1 LLSLYLYIA
10 MFGHYL
16 HKTKHGTSPVIHDDE
31 EAVHAST
38 GTVVLA
44 TLEVVAPTPSV
55 AVPSTLEMAESPPV
69 AGRPVAPIPGLAA
82 ILGVVEVSKC
92 LEVPASTQHRSTV
105 AATLELVL
113 ATIHILVP
121 ASHF

>member
-1 LLSLYLYIA
+1 MI
-10 MFGHYL
+10 
-16 HKTKHGTSPVIHDDE
+16 HGE
-31 EAVHAST
+31 EEVVHAST

-44 TLEVVAPTPSV
+44 TPEVVAPTPSV

-82 ILGVVEVSKC
+82 ILGVKASKC

-113 ATIHILVP
+113 ATVPILVP

>member
-1 LLSLYLYIA
+1 

-16 HKTKHGTSPVIHDDE
+16 HKTKHGTSPVIHCDE

-38 GTVVLA
+38 GSVVLA
-44 TLEVVAPTPSV
+44 TPEVVTPTPLV
-55 AVPSTLEMAESPPV
+55 AVPSMLEMAESPSV
-69 AGRPVAPIPGLAA
+69 AGRPVAPIAVLAA
-82 ILGVVEVSKC
+82 IIGLVEASKC

-113 ATIHILVP
+113 ATVPILVP

>member
-1 LLSLYLYIA
+1 

-16 HKTKHGTSPVIHDDE
+16 HKTKHGTSSVIHCAE
-31 EAVHAST
+31 EATHAST
-38 GTVVLA
+38 GSVVLA
-44 TLEVVAPTPSV
+44 TPEVVAPTPSV
-55 AVPSTLEMAESPPV
+55 AVPSTYEVAESPTV
-69 AGRPVAPIPGLAA
+69 AGRPVAPILGLAA
-82 ILGVVEVSKC
+82 ILGVVEPSKC

-113 ATIHILVP
+113 ATVPILVP

>member
-1 LLSLYLYIA
+1 
-10 MFGHYL
+10 M
-16 HKTKHGTSPVIHDDE
+16 IHCAE

-38 GTVVLA
+38 GSVVLA
-44 TLEVVAPTPSV
+44 TPEVVAPTPSL

-69 AGRPVAPIPGLAA
+69 AGRPVAPISGLAA
-82 ILGVVEVSKC
+82 ILGVVEASKC

-113 ATIHILVP
+113 ATVPILVP
-121 ASHF
+121 VRHF

>member
-1 LLSLYLYIA
+1 
-10 MFGHYL
+10 M
-16 HKTKHGTSPVIHDDE
+16 IHCAE

-38 GTVVLA
+38 GSVVLA
-44 TLEVVAPTPSV
+44 TPEVVAPTPSV
-55 AVPSTLEMAESPPV
+55 AVPSTLEMAESPPG

-82 ILGVVEVSKC
+82 IPGVVEPSMC
-92 LEVPASTQHRSTV
+92 IEVPASTQHRSTV

-113 ATIHILVP
+113 TTVPILVP

>member
-1 LLSLYLYIA
+1 

-16 HKTKHGTSPVIHDDE
+16 HKTKHGTSPVIHGDE

-38 GTVVLA
+38 STVVLA
-44 TLEVVAPTPSV
+44 TPEVVAPTPSV

-82 ILGVVEVSKC
+82 ILRVEASKC

-113 ATIHILVP
+113 ATVPILVP

>member
-1 LLSLYLYIA
+1 
-10 MFGHYL
+10 
-16 HKTKHGTSPVIHDDE
+16 VIHGE
-31 EAVHAST
+31 EEVVHASM

-69 AGRPVAPIPGLAA
+69 AGRPVAPIPGLAV
-82 ILGVVEVSKC
+82 ILVVEASKC

-113 ATIHILVP
+113 ATVPILVP
-121 ASHF
+121 ASHFL

>member
-1 LLSLYLYIA
+1 

-16 HKTKHGTSPVIHDDE
+16 HKTKHGTSPVIHGDE

-44 TLEVVAPTPSV
+44 TPEVVAPTPSV
-55 AVPSTLEMAESPPV
+55 AVPSTLEMAT
-69 AGRPVAPIPGLAA
+69 
-82 ILGVVEVSKC
+82 ILGVVEASKC

-113 ATIHILVP
+113 ATVPILVP
-121 ASHF
+121 ASHFL